1 MEVLRLRMHAP
12 HAPVEPW
19 VRAGAEKAE
28 KSWPLTRKWFERRAE
43 WYWKLVG
50 QSEPVYTLLR
60 GLPPAHAYRR
70 ALGRAMGLIG
80 PEKKSGRLGSRA
92 TSERSKAR

>member
-28 KSWPLTRKWFERRAE
+28 KSWPLTRKWFERRAA
-43 WYWKLVG
+43 WYWKLAAE
-50 QSEPVYTLLR
+50 SEPVYTLLR
-60 GLPPAHAYRR
+60 GLPPAYAYRR
-70 ALGRAMGLIG
+70 ALGRTMGIIA
-80 PEKKSGRLGSRA
+80 PEKKSGRLGILA
-92 TSERSKAR
+92 KRSKAR